1 MKYSLSNR
9 FRGVLL
15 GSLVGELLATGNL
28 CDRGFASSL
37 LTVPT
42 SDPSTEPSQ
51 RFFEFSQMATNGAES
66 LIRQGT
72 LILDEWQFPSSEMTG
87 TGSEVA
93 IATLPIALF
102 FHEDKTKLRQ
112 NLLEAT
118 TAWPQASEGA
128 LVVAWAMARS
138 LQEQLNPKQIIPQI
152 LDELEVRETPL
163 GQQLERVQSCLETG
177 AGLHPLLR
185 QLRREQ
191 AGSRTP
197 PHSPA
202 IALAIYCFLSTPE
215 DFHLSAIRAVRGS
228 NCLPLT
234 AALTGALSGAYNSLL
249 GIPTSW
255 RLAASR
261 TESGSQRL
269 QLADRLLAA
278 WSGMYD
284 ISATSPSLPL
294 AVAAPHVIQSRR

>member
-28 CDRGFASSL
+28 SDRSFASSPR
-37 LTVPT
+37 TVPT
-42 SDPSTEPSQ
+42 PPSQ
-51 RFFEFSQMATNGAES
+51 RFVEFSQMGMSGTES
-66 LIRQGT
+66 LIRRGT
-72 LILDEWQFPSSEMTG
+72 LTLDEWQFPSPEAAG
-87 TGSEVA
+87 AGSEAV
-93 IATLPIALF
+93 IAMLPIALF
-102 FHEDKTKLRQ
+102 FHEDSAKLRQ
-112 NLLEAT
+112 HLLEAT

-138 LQEQLNPKQIIPQI
+138 LQEKLNPRQIIPQI
-152 LDELEVRETPL
+152 LDELALQQTAL

-185 QLRREQ
+185 QLHREP
-191 AGSRTP
+191 ASSTSTP
-197 PHSPA
+197 PCFPT
-202 IALAIYCFLSTPE
+202 IALAFYCFLSTPE
-215 DFHLSAIRAVRGS
+215 DFHLSAIRAVRGGG
-228 NCLPLT
+228 CLPLT
-234 AALTGALSGAYNSLL
+234 AALTGALSGAYNSIL

-269 QLADRLLAA
+269 QLADRLFAA

-284 ISATSPSLPL
+284 ISAIPPSLPL
-294 AVAAPHVIQSRR
+294 AVAAPRVIQSRESV